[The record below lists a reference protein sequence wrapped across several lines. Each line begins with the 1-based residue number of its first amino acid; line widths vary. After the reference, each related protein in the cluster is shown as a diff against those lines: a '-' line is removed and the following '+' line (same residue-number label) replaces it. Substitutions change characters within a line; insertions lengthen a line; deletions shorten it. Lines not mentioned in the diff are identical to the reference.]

1 MRTTRFQVSL
11 IFLEEITYPSLFLFL
26 KDSIV
31 LYLQAPKICKMG
43 KGTIRYGGYK
53 VVFKISGERKKQ
65 SLKNAHRITLVSNFL
80 LCCFLQQSKK

>member
-1 MRTTRFQVSL
+1 
-11 IFLEEITYPSLFLFL
+11 
-26 KDSIV
+26 
-31 LYLQAPKICKMG
+31 MG

-80 LCCFLQQSKK
+80 LCCFLLFFLCTHAAFNQDYREKSKGLKLFIINTVFQSQLNPGPSDIFE